1 MRHLVAITA
10 LLAAPLAW
18 AAPSVVGPVGDGL
31 KINTESSETW
41 SPWQARVAVTAPA
54 LPLWSSWG
62 ASSPSNMMLAG
73 DRYFGWGRLGDA
85 GGLRATGALLLGPAA
100 MAPTA
105 STSGIHGSDGFWRG
119 IGGSGL
125 TEPDANT
132 AVPYLGLGYSAWWAR
147 TGLGVSADLGVA
159 AQRPGQ
165 AVRFGRALSGN
176 EGFEDVLRAMQIA
189 PMLQVNLSYAF

>member
-1 MRHLVAITA
+1 MRHLVAIVA
-10 LLAAPLAW
+10 LLAAPW
-18 AAPSVVGPVGDGL
+18 AGAASPAAGPVGDGL
-31 KINTESSETW
+31 KVDTESSESW
-41 SPWQARVAVTAPA
+41 SPWQARLAVTAPA

-62 ASSPSNMMLAG
+62 ASQPSNMMLAG

-85 GGLRATGALLLGPAA
+85 GGLRATGALLLGPSA
-100 MAPTA
+100 MPSGSAN
-105 STSGIHGSDGFWRG
+105 GIHGSDGFWRG
-119 IGGSGL
+119 IGTPGL
-125 TEPDANT
+125 AEQDAST
-132 AVPYLGLGYSAWWAR
+132 AIPYLGLGYSAWWAR
-147 TGLGVSADLGVA
+147 TGLGVSADLGLA